1 MKKVILSILFLLP
14 LTLMAQENEVT
25 LKISGEE
32 YKQLER
38 HFNGKNRAAQRNRDW
53 ASFWRYEKANAELTQ
68 TPKVVFMGN
77 SITDNWARMHKEF
90 FEENNFAGRGI
101 GGQTTS
107 EMLVRFQADV
117 IALKPKLVLI
127 MAGTNDVAGN
137 NGMITL
143 EHAVQNIISMCELAK
158 VHGIRPL
165 VCSVPPCAGFNW
177 APEVK
182 DAAGTIRTM
191 NNMLKAYCK
200 KAKIDYVDYWTALA
214 KPDGT
219 MKDGIS
225 SDGCHPTLDGYA
237 IMEPIALKAIRKY
250 VKK

>member
-1 MKKVILSILFLLP
+1 MKKFILSILFLLP
-14 LTLMAQENEVT
+14 LAMMAQENEVT

-38 HFNGKNRAAQRNRDW
+38 HFNGKNRDYQRSRDW
-53 ASFWRYEKANAELTQ
+53 GGFYRYEKANAELTKA
-68 TPKVVFMGN
+68 PKVVFMGN

-101 GGQTTS
+101 GGQTS
-107 EMLVRFQADV
+107 CEMLVRFQADV
-117 IALKPKLVLI
+117 IDLKPKLVLI
-127 MAGTNDVAGN
+127 MAGTNDVAHNIGV
-137 NGMITL
+137 IKL
-143 EHAVQNIISMCELAK
+143 EHVVQNIQSMCELAK

-165 VCSVPPCAGFNW
+165 VCSVPPCAAFSWG
-177 APEVK
+177 PEIK
-182 DAAGTIRTM
+182 DAANTIRTL
-191 NNMLKAYCK
+191 NGMLQEYCK

-214 KPDGT
+214 KEDGS

-225 SDGCHPTLDGYA
+225 TDGCHPTLDGYA

-250 VKK
+250 VK

>member
-1 MKKVILSILFLLP
+1 MKKAILSLLFLLP

-25 LKISGEE
+25 LKITGEE

-38 HFNGKNRAAQRNRDW
+38 HFSARQRTAQRNRDW

-90 FEENNFAGRGI
+90 FDDNNFAGRGI
-101 GGQTTS
+101 SGQTTS

-137 NGMITL
+137 NGVITL
-143 EHAVQNIISMCELAK
+143 EHVAQNIQSMCELAK
-158 VHGIRPL
+158 AHGIRPL
-165 VCSVPPCAGFNW
+165 ICSVPPCAGFGW

-182 DAAGTIRTM
+182 DAAGTIRTL
-191 NNMLKAYCK
+191 NTMLQDYARKN
-200 KAKIDYVDYWTALA
+200 KIDYVDYWTALA
-214 KPDGT
+214 DDKGAMKPGV
-219 MKDGIS
+219 S

-250 VKK
+250 VK

>member
-1 MKKVILSILFLLP
+1 MKKAILSILLLLP

-38 HFNGKNRAAQRNRDW
+38 HFNGRQRAAQRNRDW

-101 GGQTTS
+101 GGQTTC

-137 NGMITL
+137 NGKITL

-158 VHGIRPL
+158 AHNIRPL
-165 VCSVPPCAGFNW
+165 ICSVPPCGGFSW

-182 DAAGTIRTM
+182 DAAGTIRTLTER
-191 NNMLKAYCK
+191 LKHYCK
-200 KAKIDYVDYWTALA
+200 KAKID
-214 KPDGT
+214 
-219 MKDGIS
+219 
-225 SDGCHPTLDGYA
+225 
-237 IMEPIALKAIRKY
+237 
-250 VKK
+250 